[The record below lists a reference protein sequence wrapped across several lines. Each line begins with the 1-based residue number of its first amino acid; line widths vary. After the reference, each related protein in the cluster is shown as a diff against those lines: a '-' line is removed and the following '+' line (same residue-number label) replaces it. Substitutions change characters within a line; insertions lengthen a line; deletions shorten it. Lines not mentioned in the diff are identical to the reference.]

1 MFKNPPEKPV
11 EKKLIDNFSRYTDP
25 TGEFTNRDLQMGEW
39 YVKHRIMLREIV
51 VTILAIIIVIFGGY
65 SLYRIIEYTF
75 FGYRH
80 DERVRADLT
89 KTTIPVKTLHNSV
102 SATPLSIDSVSVY
115 PSTPGKYDFVAMVQ
129 NLNDRWLA
137 RVTYVF
143 SWDGG
148 ETLSMESVVLPNK
161 KMPLMAIGVPRDSA
175 PDTARL
181 VIKTIDWQNLDN
193 HNYSDPAKFVA
204 ERTDFTTEDLV
215 FSPANSI
222 AGNAINQIKFNLKNN
237 TGYAYWEVP
246 FAVVLKKGDVV
257 VGVKRFIVDSL
268 EAGEKRLIQLSSL
281 VDGLDVDA
289 IELYPDLDI
298 LDQEN
303 YQKPKDD
310 L

>member
-1 MFKNPPEKPV
+1 M
-11 EKKLIDNFSRYTDP
+11 
-25 TGEFTNRDLQMGEW
+25 
-39 YVKHRIMLREIV
+39 
-51 VTILAIIIVIFGGY
+51 
-65 SLYRIIEYTF
+65 
-75 FGYRH
+75 
-80 DERVRADLT
+80 
-89 KTTIPVKTLHNSV
+89 
-102 SATPLSIDSVSVY
+102 
-115 PSTPGKYDFVAMVQ
+115 
-129 NLNDRWLA
+129 
-137 RVTYVF
+137 
-143 SWDGG
+143 
-148 ETLSMESVVLPNK
+148 
-161 KMPLMAIGVPRDSA
+161 
-175 PDTARL
+175 
-181 VIKTIDWQNLDN
+181 
-193 HNYSDPAKFVA
+193 A